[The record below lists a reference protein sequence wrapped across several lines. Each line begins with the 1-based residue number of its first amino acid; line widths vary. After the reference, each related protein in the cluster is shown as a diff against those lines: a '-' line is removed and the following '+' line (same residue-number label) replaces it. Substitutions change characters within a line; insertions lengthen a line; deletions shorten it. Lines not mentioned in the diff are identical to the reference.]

1 MWKRIEL
8 LSIVALLAASLAAC
22 AAVNAASTT
31 EAQGAPASATGSE
44 SSATPRTITVVG
56 TGNVSLVP
64 DVARINVGAE
74 ARADTVSEAKAE
86 VDGQMAAIM
95 AALKQMAVDEK
106 DIQTSH
112 YYIHYEERVPMPVVQ
127 EGPVGESQSGYRVS
141 SMLRVT
147 VRDVEK
153 AGEVLDAVVEAGANQ
168 VHGVTFTVSD
178 ESKWQGQAREKA
190 MANARARAGEL
201 AGLAGVELGELISV
215 SEVIGSVPMTV
226 AMEGRGGGG
235 IAPGELEL
243 GTQVQVTFA
252 IQ

>member
-1 MWKRIEL
+1 MWKKIGL
-8 LSIVALLAASLAAC
+8 LSVVTLLAASLAAC
-22 AAVNAASTT
+22 SAVSAASTSD
-31 EAQGAPASATGSE
+31 AQVAPAPATGSE
-44 SSATPRTITVVG
+44 SAATPRTITVVG

-64 DVARINVGAE
+64 DVAVINVGAE
-74 ARADTVSEAKAE
+74 VRADTVSEAKAE
-86 VDGQMAAIM
+86 VDDQMAAIM

-127 EGPVGESQSGYRVS
+127 EGPVGESQNGYRVS

-190 MANARARAGEL
+190 MADARARASEL

-215 SEVIGSVPMTV
+215 SEVIGSVPMPV
-226 AMEGRGGGG
+226 AMGGGGG

-243 GTQVQVTFA
+243 STQVQVTFA